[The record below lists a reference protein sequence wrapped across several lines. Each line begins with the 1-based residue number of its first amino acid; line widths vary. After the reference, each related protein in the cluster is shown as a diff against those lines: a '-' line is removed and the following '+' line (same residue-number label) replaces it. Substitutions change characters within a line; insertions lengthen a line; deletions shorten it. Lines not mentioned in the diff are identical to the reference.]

1 MYPLNPRALV
11 TQEQKKG
18 NSLEFSLKETQAMTI
33 KLKSH
38 YGLKMITHKNIFF
51 SKKFKK
57 NPSGYSIEKALELN
71 DKEVEIKAK
80 VQICDQDARRVA
92 TLICNSAN
100 KIILRIVQYL
110 HFLIVLYQLL

>member
-1 MYPLNPRALV
+1 
-11 TQEQKKG
+11 
-18 NSLEFSLKETQAMTI
+18 MTI